1 MTPVG
6 KDSPIILIAV
16 AVIGCLGVVVASTIG
31 IIPDLLD
38 RIPTPQPSPTSQ
50 TISTETIVVTATST
64 LIPTIK
70 TSPTAIIT
78 SEDSCIH
85 PTDLADQKGWLNPVL
100 SDSIYGGFKVSLLI
114 DSTLPALWE
123 ANKYNNLNLEVLE
136 KQIFERSVNRGMES
150 GVWVIYM
157 PYECRAEFGFYK

>member
-16 AVIGCLGVVVASTIG
+16 AVIGCLGVVVASAIG

-50 TISTETIVVTATST
+50 IIPTETIVVFATST

-78 SEDSCIH
+78 SKEVCIH

-136 KQIFERSVNRGMES
+136 KQIFERSINRGMEA

-157 PYECRAEFGFYK
+157 PYECRSEFGFYK